1 VLKNNNKAARST
13 MANNSERQSGKIA
26 SWKKYRAAAAVAAAA
41 AAGTRQEQNELCGPA
56 AAAVNHRAR
65 KWAAALSQRTNTR
78 AAHPGRPSERARA
91 TDQGI
96 IPAARPLPRAR
107 LIKRPCAATA
117 FSHKQY
123 TRSHTPAARTKAFS
137 PLDRR
142 QKSN

>member
-1 VLKNNNKAARST
+1 

-56 AAAVNHRAR
+56 VAAVNHRAR

-78 AAHPGRPSERARA
+78 AAHPGRPSERERERP
-91 TDQGI
+91 TKGSS
-96 IPAARPLPRAR
+96 PPPARPLPRAR